1 MLSRSQQGPVFKRG
15 SFLSRSFPSSRTQK
29 FSKNFNRPHSTLS
42 VSVLQSWS
50 PWFLALLITGFSAF
64 ISKFISF
71 LHSLTTNDS
80 PYDQPTINLPLCCLA
95 EGADRCTYFKLY
107 QFRCFHN
114 FQLKTRSHSKL
125 NRTTAIKIFCPR
137 TIIKGKATFF

>member
-1 MLSRSQQGPVFKRG
+1 MHPLKKKLYKILLQTVSCWAEASKDRSLSEVVFWAEVFRAAARRS
-15 SFLSRSFPSSRTQK
+15 LART
-29 FSKNFNRPHSTLS
+29 STDLIQHLRCPFCRAG
-42 VSVLQSWS
+42 VLD
-50 PWFLALLITGFSAF
+50 
-64 ISKFISF
+64 F
-71 LHSLTTNDS
+71 LHFSL
-80 PYDQPTINLPLCCLA
+80 QALCCLA
-95 EGADRCTYFKLY
+95 EGADRCTNFKLY